1 MGDEPPPAVADEVLG
16 VIVEDHSPDGT
27 LVITAAFADGT
38 PRLLAS
44 TDGGVIG
51 EAGAFRESTRKAVA
65 NVIAEAQRCL
75 TIVPEATD
83 LSLPSP
89 NTIRVVLLTRR
100 GVYAREE
107 TWQSMA
113 TSEVS
118 LLGGA
123 SQQLMFNLGTYLGFR
138 PESPN
143 KLLLFAAAHQDLDDL
158 RLAIEAGADVNSRD
172 RDGMPALAIAVSN
185 QWLEGVEVLL
195 SHKADVRIVTDAPH
209 KSLKGTPAL
218 TFAAANGS
226 RPVLSTL
233 LRAGAPVDGPDD
245 GGVTPLMSA
254 SFMGHPEIVEMLLAN
269 GAQTEL
275 QDDNGYTAL
284 MFV

>member
-1 MGDEPPPAVADEVLG
+1 
-16 VIVEDHSPDGT
+16 
-27 LVITAAFADGT
+27 
-38 PRLLAS
+38 
-44 TDGGVIG
+44 
-51 EAGAFRESTRKAVA
+51 
-65 NVIAEAQRCL
+65 
-75 TIVPEATD
+75 
-83 LSLPSP
+83 
-89 NTIRVVLLTRR
+89 
-100 GVYAREE
+100 
-107 TWQSMA
+107 MA

-284 MFV
+284 MYGSNAGHPSVVRALLDAGADPSANDNQGNRPLMFAAQHGHDDAVRLLLEAGADPTIEGEHGLSAIGFAVQKGHESTLKRLRDGH